1 MEAITCPNC
10 GGRGCGNCRGSG
22 VLAVDEAGRQFYV
35 VRNGGGEL
43 QVAGSKDGGD
53 EGFGQNFVDR
63 VFGIFLSLVAE
74 PQDLFWAAKILSKR
88 K

>member
-10 GGRGCGNCRGSG
+10 GGRGCSNCRGSG
-22 VLAVDEAGRQFYV
+22 VLGVDEAGRQFYV
-35 VRNGGGEL
+35 SRGSSGEL
-43 QVAGSKDGGD
+43 QITGPKSVGTESLQG
-53 EGFGQNFVDR
+53 NFVDR
-63 VFGIFLSLVAE
+63 VFDIFLSQTAE